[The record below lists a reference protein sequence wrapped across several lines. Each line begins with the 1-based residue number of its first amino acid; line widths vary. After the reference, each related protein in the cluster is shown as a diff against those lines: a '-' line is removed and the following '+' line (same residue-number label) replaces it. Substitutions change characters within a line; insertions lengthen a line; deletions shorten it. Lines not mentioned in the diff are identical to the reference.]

1 MARRRKPRRRG
12 KNDISQMPED
22 IKIAAVNALRNAAK
36 EVLND
41 LAKTGPAWSGE
52 FRDSWY
58 VETANGERA
67 TKVGGEDGRYNLF
80 NIPLLKVERR
90 NARGQFAKAG
100 APSNVGNI
108 ELLIGNFSPYA
119 QEAMDLIP
127 GKFIRQESDPIK
139 EPVDVGVR
147 FGKFRGD
154 VKSLSTEEIL
164 ERGKKPSFS
173 TAEPKWYD
181 TYMGGGA
188 FSAAVKRG
196 ARAGFIR
203 PVN

>member
-12 KNDISQMPED
+12 RNDISQMSED
-22 IKIAAVNALRNAAK
+22 IQKAAISALRNAAK

-41 LAKTGPAWSGE
+41 LAEAGPNWGGDFKE
-52 FRDSWY
+52 SWY

-67 TKVGGEDGRYNLF
+67 ASSKGPDGKYNLF
-80 NIPLLKVERR
+80 NIPLLKV
-90 NARGQFAKAG
+90 RGRDAGGRFATAL
-100 APSNVGNI
+100 PGNIGRI
-108 ELLIGNFSPYA
+108 ELLIGNSSPYA

-127 GKFIRQESDPIK
+127 GAFAYPGF
-139 EPVDVGVR
+139 EPKGEVVKKGKR
-147 FGKFRGD
+147 FNEIRGD
-154 VKSLSTEEIL
+154 I
-164 ERGKKPSFS
+164 RGKGNNRS
-173 TAEPKWYD
+173 TAPLHWYD

>member
-12 KNDISQMPED
+12 KNDISQMSED
-22 IKIAAVNALRNAAK
+22 IQKAAISALRNAAK

-41 LAKTGPAWSGE
+41 LAEAGPNWDGD
-52 FRDSWY
+52 FRNSWY
-58 VETANGERA
+58 VETGDGKRAVKNRGKNGQ
-67 TKVGGEDGRYNLF
+67 YYLF
-80 NIPLLKVERR
+80 NIPLFGEQGR
-90 NARGQFAKAG
+90 ARGQY
-100 APSNVGNI
+100 APVPIPKNI
-108 ELLIGNFSPYA
+108 GKLELLIGNAAPYA

-127 GKFIRQESDPIK
+127 GIFEADTPPKGEIVARGKRQRGI
-139 EPVDVGVR
+139 
-147 FGKFRGD
+147 RGD
-154 VKSLSTEEIL
+154 IKP
-164 ERGKKPSFS
+164 GKGNNRS
-173 TAEPKWYD
+173 TAPLHWYD